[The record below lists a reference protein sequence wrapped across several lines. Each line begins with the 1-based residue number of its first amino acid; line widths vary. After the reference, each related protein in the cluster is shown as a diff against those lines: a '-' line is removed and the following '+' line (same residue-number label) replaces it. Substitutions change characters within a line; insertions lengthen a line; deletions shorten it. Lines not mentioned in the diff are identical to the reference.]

1 MNLEGMLLGN
11 RYEIIKKIGNGGMA
25 TVYKATDK
33 VLKRDVAVKI
43 LRDEFT
49 TDEEF
54 IKRFDVEAQSAARLT
69 HPNIV
74 SIYDVG
80 VEDNLHYIVMELIK
94 GKTLKEIILEER
106 GPLPWKWSVN
116 VAIQIASAL
125 ETAHRNN
132 IIHRDIKPH
141 NIIITEDGIAKVTD
155 FGIAK
160 AVSNSTI
167 TAFGTTIGSV
177 HYFSPEHAR
186 GGFTDAKSDLY
197 SLGVVLYEMVT
208 GKVPFDA
215 DTPVSVALKHM
226 QEKPEEPIE
235 VNPNVPIAVNNII
248 MKALQKDTNLR
259 YQTATDM
266 LDDLRKAL
274 KNPDGDFVD
283 DSEYDP
289 TAKTQVLNTEMYNNL
304 RSSRDNEEENDK
316 KEKGFK
322 AFIKRHKKLSIFI
335 GLVLLF
341 ALSLGG
347 TMLAL
352 NITNPAEVDMPKVV
366 GLSKEEAQQEV
377 ENAKLVFEV
386 SSEEFNKDVPEG
398 YVISQKAESDL
409 GDFTTTPGDKKVKE
423 GSKVLVIISKGQEKT
438 TVPKVVGMEKD
449 EAIKTLEDAN
459 LVAEVIEETSK
470 TVEEGYVISQETE
483 EDTEAFAGDTVKI
496 HVSTGTG
503 IKQVT
508 VISVI
513 GQDEATAKSNL
524 ENLGL
529 KVNVTYNTDNSK
541 ENGVVLEQSVNANKV
556 VDEGTTITITVN
568 KKDEM
573 KSGTVKVNLKS
584 LLNYTPT
591 KDEEGEEVIE
601 KGKLRIMVGDDK
613 IYDQEIDKTS
623 TDINASFSAKG
634 NVIIKVYVDDILE
647 GTQEINMNDTNT
659 CVFE

>member
-11 RYEIIKKIGNGGMA
+11 RYEIIEKIGNGGMA

-226 QEKPEEPIE
+226 QEKPEEPVE

-248 MKALQKDTNLR
+248 MKALQKDTN
-259 YQTATDM
+259 
-266 LDDLRKAL
+266 
-274 KNPDGDFVD
+274 
-283 DSEYDP
+283 
-289 TAKTQVLNTEMYNNL
+289 
-304 RSSRDNEEENDK
+304 
-316 KEKGFK
+316 
-322 AFIKRHKKLSIFI
+322 
-335 GLVLLF
+335 
-341 ALSLGG
+341 
-347 TMLAL
+347 
-352 NITNPAEVDMPKVV
+352 
-366 GLSKEEAQQEV
+366 
-377 ENAKLVFEV
+377 
-386 SSEEFNKDVPEG
+386 
-398 YVISQKAESDL
+398 YV
-409 GDFTTTPGDKKVKE
+409 
-423 GSKVLVIISKGQEKT
+423 
-438 TVPKVVGMEKD
+438 
-449 EAIKTLEDAN
+449 
-459 LVAEVIEETSK
+459 
-470 TVEEGYVISQETE
+470 
-483 EDTEAFAGDTVKI
+483 
-496 HVSTGTG
+496 
-503 IKQVT
+503 
-508 VISVI
+508 
-513 GQDEATAKSNL
+513 
-524 ENLGL
+524 
-529 KVNVTYNTDNSK
+529 
-541 ENGVVLEQSVNANKV
+541 
-556 VDEGTTITITVN
+556 
-568 KKDEM
+568 
-573 KSGTVKVNLKS
+573 
-584 LLNYTPT
+584 
-591 KDEEGEEVIE
+591 
-601 KGKLRIMVGDDK
+601 
-613 IYDQEIDKTS
+613 
-623 TDINASFSAKG
+623 
-634 NVIIKVYVDDILE
+634 
-647 GTQEINMNDTNT
+647 
-659 CVFE
+659 